1 MIARAARSILVV
13 SLLASFCP
21 AVSAS
26 DAGKYLTQG
35 VIAFSNRN
43 YEQAID
49 AYSKGLAQ
57 QPSVKEQ
64 AKLLSE
70 RALAFE
76 MAEKPDRAE
85 ADYTAAIKL
94 VGDSD
99 PRAYRERAYFYFNND
114 RLDRALADYSAGA
127 KLFQNDGKFPNG
139 QGLTLSN
146 QGHFD
151 EAIRRFDE
159 AIKLDPASG
168 TFLLGRAEA
177 YNRSDRPQRALEDYD
192 SALAKGNLVK
202 FEKGR
207 LRAGRGYA
215 YLRLKNYQAAIDDFD
230 IAIEL
235 RPRFRNALKWRALSY
250 ERLGD
255 VQQAVRD
262 YEAALKLAPSDKLI
276 TDRLRKLRER

>member
-1 MIARAARSILVV
+1 MVARMARWTLVV
-13 SLLASFCP
+13 SLLTSFCSV
-21 AVSAS
+21 ASAS
-26 DAGKYLTQG
+26 DAERYITKGI
-35 VIAFSNRN
+35 IAFSKLDF
-43 YEQAID
+43 EQAIE

-57 QPSVKEQ
+57 QPSGNEQ
-64 AKLLSE
+64 ATLLRM
-70 RALAFE
+70 RAMAFA
-76 MAEKPDRAE
+76 MAKKPDRAE
-85 ADYTAAIKL
+85 ADYTAAVEL
-94 VGDSD
+94 VGNSD

-114 RLDRALADYSAGA
+114 RLDRALADYTAGA
-127 KLFQNDGKFPNG
+127 KLFPNDGKFPNG

-177 YNRSDRPQRALEDYD
+177 YNRSNRPQRALEDYD

-215 YLRLKNYQAAIDDFD
+215 YLRLKKYKAAIDDFNV
-230 IAIEL
+230 AIEL

-255 VQQAVRD
+255 TKQAVRD
-262 YEAALKLAPSDKLI
+262 YEAALKLAPSDKI
-276 TDRLRKLRER
+276 IAERLRELRGK